1 MYMCLIVQLAARF
14 KGRYADGLK
23 SKNGTNNWENY
34 IPWIQL
40 LHDVGLSVS
49 SLSEMRI
56 KSDPLRSLSWSPLC
70 KLGNK
75 DAMQKSTD
83 TTKLPSAFN
92 TKK

>member
-56 KSDPLRSLSWSPLC
+56 KSDPLRALSWPPLC

-83 TTKLPSAFN
+83 TTKLPGAFN